1 MLKKIMTTVFM
12 LLVCSIILAAD
23 EGTKNASYT
32 YGTSAIFVG
41 IMAALWAV
49 RTGRSG
55 WLWFFFGWFLAP
67 FACLFAWLKNRE
79 DLRKKRK
86 SA

>member
-1 MLKKIMTTVFM
+1 LKKAITAAFI
-12 LLVCSIILAAD
+12 LLVCSVILAAD
-23 EGTKNASYT
+23 EGTKNVTYT
-32 YGTSAIFVG
+32 YGTSSIFVG

-55 WLWFFFGWFLAP
+55 WVWFFFGWFLAP
-67 FACLFAWLKNRE
+67 FACLFGWLKNRE
-79 DLRKKRK
+79 DLIKKRK

>member
-1 MLKKIMTTVFM
+1 LKKVFLAVFI
-12 LLVCSIILAAD
+12 LLVCSGILAAD
-23 EGTKNASYT
+23 EGTKNVTYT
-32 YGTSAIFVG
+32 YGTSSIFVG

-67 FACLFAWLKNRE
+67 FACLFGWLKNRE
-79 DLRKKRK
+79 DLMKKRK

>member
-1 MLKKIMTTVFM
+1 MLKKAITIVFI
-12 LLVCSIILAAD
+12 LLACSVILAAD
-23 EGTKNASYT
+23 EETKNVTYS

-67 FACLFAWLKNRE
+67 FACLFAWLRNRD
-79 DLRKKRK
+79 DLKEKRK